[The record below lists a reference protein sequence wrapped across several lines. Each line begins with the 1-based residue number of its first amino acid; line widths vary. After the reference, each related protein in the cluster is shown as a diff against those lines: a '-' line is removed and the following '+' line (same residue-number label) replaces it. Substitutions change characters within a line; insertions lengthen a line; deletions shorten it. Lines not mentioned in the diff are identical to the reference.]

1 MKIFKKT
8 ILQQYV
14 IREPTCI
21 SISRPIGEVSPLLF
35 DISLFQSQVPEDN
48 ADKGRKSE
56 VRRDIDIRSYFIAVE
71 MKYFEKF
78 CLFLLSDVRYYKA
91 IRENHKHK

>member
-1 MKIFKKT
+1 MT
-8 ILQQYV
+8 ILQQYI
-14 IREPTCI
+14 IREPTFI

-56 VRRDIDIRSYFIAVE
+56 VRRDIDIRSYFIAQW
-71 MKYFEKF
+71 
-78 CLFLLSDVRYYKA
+78 R
-91 IRENHKHK
+91 